1 MNNIFE
7 ENSKLTEEEIKN
19 RINESLFDKKRLNTE
34 AMISEKLNKNKVMRV
49 TKREENLLLFLRN
62 NDLEKITKQLRDV
75 FMYASHNIEASYLK
89 SLISILSFNELLD
102 IELLLKNEFI
112 TIEQITT
119 ILKALYEN
127 KNIIITGRVAVGKTT
142 LMNIILNL
150 IEKKDIVLINNR
162 VNEFK
167 ITDNCKSSNNITMLS
182 ENISI
187 EDISNPNYDRS
198 IFFIDEICN
207 RTNMLSLFT
216 ALNTGKQVF
225 TTTIADFK
233 ETDIRK
239 VLIDRISDNMK
250 DYAKTTLNTHKFVI
264 VNVVC
269 NDGKR
274 YVDKIEEI

>member
-1 MNNIFE
+1 MSQIFE
-7 ENSKLTEEEIKN
+7 ENSKLSEEEIKD
-19 RINESLFDKKRLNTE
+19 RFKKSLLNQKKLNTE
-34 AMISEKLNKNKVMRV
+34 SMINEKLNKSKVMRV
-49 TKREENLLLFLRN
+49 TKREEDLLLFLRN

-127 KNIIITGRVAVGKTT
+127 KNIIITGRLGVGKNT

-150 IEKKDIVLINNR
+150 LEEKDLLLINNGL
-162 VNEFK
+162 NEFK
-167 ITDNCKSSNNITMLS
+167 LTESCKSSNNITMLS
-182 ENISI
+182 KNISI

-198 IFFIDEICN
+198 LFVVDEICD
-207 RTNMLSLFT
+207 RTSMLSLLT

-225 TTTIADFK
+225 TTTMTRFK
-233 ETDIRK
+233 DTDIRK
-239 VLIDRISDNMK
+239 LLIDRLGDNMK
-250 DYAKTTLNTHKFVI
+250 DYAKTTLNSHKFII
-264 VNVVC
+264 VNVVY
-269 NDGKR
+269 NDGRR